1 MSFTDVMYGPLGQVN
16 NNFQAN
22 LAGNAAAM
30 QSQQGYYGQ
39 QAALDAQNQA
49 ALANAYGPL
58 GFGGA
63 TAANAY
69 AGAAAGRDTGGFGGY
84 GSANADP
91 FTPVSSYNDAAG
103 MSGQG
108 ATGTN
113 WNGFIPSPSGD
124 GGTWGPVSNGDPPA
138 SPQLGGGVPNAAYP
152 GSSGNN
158 ALANALWQG
167 ASPQAPALQQPQPQA
182 VDWNSWFTGLASQP
196 ANAGGG
202 AGGYWQGNA
211 SGDGSTWVPAGG
223 ATPTSGGAFNGG
235 SIYGGQPFPSIQN
248 VLGYTP
254 DQFLGAGSGGGGQ
267 PQQMGSLFNQGGAS
281 WIGAGGTQN
290 PYNPFGQINSGQLGG
305 QDAFM
310 GYPTQTGDPG
320 QGGIG
325 SDARYDPYGWTLAQ
339 SSPYAQPS
347 NVPYSPS
354 ANLGYNPGMS
364 NYFANPGMQT
374 SNVDT
379 SPGAVN
385 AATGQMQ
392 DLLGWYNQL
401 MFDPNFRQV
410 GSDVPQLPGSV
421 SNTLRN
427 GDYFPGGEA
436 AWSRGGG

>member
-281 WIGAGGTQN
+281 WIAPAAPRTLTIRSARSTPASSAGRTPSWAIRPRPATQGKGASEATRAMTPMAGRWRN
-290 PYNPFGQINSGQLGG
+290 PV
-305 QDAFM
+305 
-310 GYPTQTGDPG
+310 PTPSHPMSPTAPVQ
-320 QGGIG
+320 
-325 SDARYDPYGWTLAQ
+325 TLATIRGCQ
-339 SSPYAQPS
+339 ITLPILACKP
-347 NVPYSPS
+347 
-354 ANLGYNPGMS
+354 
-364 NYFANPGMQT
+364 
-374 SNVDT
+374 
-379 SPGAVN
+379 
-385 AATGQMQ
+385 ATWI
-392 DLLGWYNQL
+392 L
-401 MFDPNFRQV
+401 RQV
-410 GSDVPQLPGSV
+410 
-421 SNTLRN
+421 R
-427 GDYFPGGEA
+427 
-436 AWSRGGG
+436 